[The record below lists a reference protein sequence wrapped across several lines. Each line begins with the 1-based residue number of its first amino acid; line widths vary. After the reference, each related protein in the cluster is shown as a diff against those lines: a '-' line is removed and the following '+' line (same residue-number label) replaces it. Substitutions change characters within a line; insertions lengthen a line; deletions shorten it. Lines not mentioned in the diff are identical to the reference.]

1 MARNKNGAP
10 VGTVIFRMPI
20 DPRQR
25 LSNIL
30 DLVAPGDSRLQT
42 VIDERHAYPPSSVKT
57 PNVTV
62 RIGASKLQC
71 FVAPPPTAAMNED
84 QDWPASALGD
94 IEVQTMLARVRR
106 RLGPIVQIL
115 VHLGS
120 CQDRLSIE
128 EANCDPFRKSAAAHK
143 RKHG

>member
-1 MARNKNGAP
+1 HAAREAGRQAQFLERFLIQGGPSSQLRTGRMARNKNGAP
-10 VGTVIFRMPI
+10 VGTVVFRMPI

-57 PNVTV
+57 PNVAV

-84 QDWPASALGD
+84 QDWPAGALGN
-94 IEVQTMLARVRR
+94 IEVQTMLARACRWI
-106 RLGPIVQIL
+106 GPLVQVL
-115 VHLGS
+115 V
-120 CQDRLSIE
+120 
-128 EANCDPFRKSAAAHK
+128 P
-143 RKHG
+143 